1 MPNIQRPR
9 GTRDFGPEEMGK
21 RRYVEGVLRK
31 TAETFGY
38 KEIATPTFEHAELFT
53 ERSGEDVKNEMY
65 IFKDKGGRDLSLRP
79 ELTAPTMRFYA
90 AELRHLPKPI
100 KVYYFGNCFRY
111 ERPQSGRF
119 REFWQFGAEIIGG
132 DVQGSDADIIAMAV
146 SSLRNAGLTEFTT
159 RIGHLGILR
168 GLLEAMGISG
178 EKQSQCMHFI
188 DKGELDALFDLLE
201 GEGSPG
207 GEAGKIKALI
217 EMEKS
222 SELGEEVQN
231 LVKGYE
237 KVENA
242 LEELKTSLGLIMSLG
257 VDSYIIDLGI
267 ARGLDYYTGMVFEID
282 VPSLGAE
289 KQVCGGG
296 AYELAELF
304 GTAKINSTGFA
315 IGFDRVM
322 MALENKDQKIP
333 VEGITAY
340 IIPLGGEARTAA
352 LELAAELRK
361 NNISCDTAL
370 GERSV
375 AKHMKFANSI
385 SAQFTIIIGEDE
397 LKAMTASIKNMES
410 GEQVT
415 VPYDSVVEHIKKNK

>member
-9 GTRDFGPEEMGK
+9 GTRDFGPEDMGS

-31 TAETFGY
+31 TAGTFGY

-65 IFKDKGGRDLSLRP
+65 IFQDKGGRDLSLRP

-90 AELRHLPKPI
+90 AELRHMPKPI

-146 SSLRNAGLTEFTT
+146 SSLRNAKLSEFTT

-188 DKGELDALFDLLE
+188 DKGELDALFDMLE
-201 GEGSPG
+201 GEAG
-207 GEAGKIKALI
+207 GETGKIKALI

-222 SELGEEVQN
+222 SELGEEVNN
-231 LVKGYE
+231 LVKGNE
-237 KVENA
+237 RAENA
-242 LEELKTSLGLIMSLG
+242 LEELKTTLGLIKALG

-322 MALENKDQKIP
+322 MALKNRGVEIP
-333 VEGITAY
+333 VEGITA
-340 IIPLGGEARTAA
+340 L
-352 LELAAELRK
+352 
-361 NNISCDTAL
+361 N
-370 GERSV
+370 
-375 AKHMKFANSI
+375 
-385 SAQFTIIIGEDE
+385 
-397 LKAMTASIKNMES
+397 
-410 GEQVT
+410 
-415 VPYDSVVEHIKKNK
+415 

>member
-1 MPNIQRPR
+1 MAQ
-9 GTRDFGPEEMGK
+9 

-31 TAETFGY
+31 TAATFGY
-38 KEIATPTFEHAELFT
+38 REIATPTFEHAELFT

-65 IFKDKGGRDLSLRP
+65 IFTDKGGRELSLRP

-90 AELRHLPKPI
+90 GELRHLPKPI
-100 KVYYFGNCFRY
+100 KVFYFGNCFRY

-119 REFWQFGAEIIGG
+119 REFWQFGAEIMGG
-132 DVQGSDADIIAMAV
+132 DVQGSDADIIAMAIA
-146 SSLRNAGLTEFTT
+146 SLRNAGLTEFTL

-178 EKQSQCMHFI
+178 ERQSQCMRLI
-188 DKGELDALFDLLE
+188 DKGELDTLFDLLE
-201 GEGSPG
+201 GEAG
-207 GEAGKIKALI
+207 GETGNIRAVI

-222 SELGEEVQN
+222 SELGKMIDN
-231 LVKGYE
+231 LVKDNE
-237 KVENA
+237 RAESA
-242 LEELKTSLGLIMSLG
+242 LEELKTTLALVKSLGAEE
-257 VDSYIIDLGI
+257 YTIDLGI

-304 GTAKINSTGFA
+304 GAEKINSTGFA

-322 MALENKDQKIP
+322 MALKNTGVEIP

-340 IIPLGGEARTAA
+340 VIPLGQEARTVA
-352 LELAAELRK
+352 LKLAAELRRNK
-361 NNISCDTAL
+361 ISCDTAL
-370 GERSV
+370 GDRSI
-375 AKHMKFANSI
+375 AKHMKFAN
-385 SAQFTIIIGEDE
+385 AQSVRFTIIIGEDE
-397 LKAMTASIKNMES
+397 LKAKTASVKNMES
-410 GEQVT
+410 GEQVS
-415 VPYDSVVEHIKKNK
+415 VPLESVIEHVSKQ